1 MEPAPKFCPICG
13 APLKT
18 LRTRRRTV
26 HTLTS
31 TIEVTLVEKTCGD
44 TGCALGGVTL
54 KPPLPLALPY
64 LHYGVDVTLH
74 AATERER
81 GVPASR
87 VFDRRPSPST
97 VIRHTDRL
105 ALLGE
110 ASARLDRE
118 AEGQPHRP
126 RGRGERQGKP
136 ANGHRRQDGHSPPR
150 RGPRRAE
157 LRGPEAP
164 HREA

>member
-1 MEPAPKFCPICG
+1 MTSLTLNTHIRMEPAPKFCPICG

-81 GVPASR
+81 GAPASR

-97 VIRHTDRL
+97 VIRHTDR
-105 ALLGE
+105 
-110 ASARLDRE
+110 
-118 AEGQPHRP
+118 
-126 RGRGERQGKP
+126 
-136 ANGHRRQDGHSPPR
+136 
-150 RGPRRAE
+150 
-157 LRGPEAP
+157 
-164 HREA
+164 

>member
-1 MEPAPKFCPICG
+1 MNSTLNTHMRLEPAPKFCPMCG

-31 TIEVTLVEKTCGD
+31 TLEVTLVEKACGD
-44 TGCALGGVTL
+44 TGCALCGVAL

-81 GVPASR
+81 GDPRQQSLRPAAQPLNR
-87 VFDRRPSPST
+87 DP
-97 VIRHTDRL
+97 
-105 ALLGE
+105 
-110 ASARLDRE
+110 
-118 AEGQPHRP
+118 PHRQA
-126 RGRGERQGKP
+126 G
-136 ANGHRRQDGHSPPR
+136 PPR
-150 RGPRRAE
+150 RGLSQTRP
-157 LRGPEAP
+157 GS
-164 HREA
+164 